1 MPAGGQK
8 ATVKNEEAVPSMR
21 QETRGVDPYNHE
33 QEQSANFCQ
42 LSVIANIQML
52 KGEKINPVARD
63 GSA

>member
-1 MPAGGQK
+1 MPGRQK

-42 LSVIANIQML
+42 LSVNRQHSNAKRRKM
-52 KGEKINPVARD
+52 NPVARD
-63 GSA
+63 GFA